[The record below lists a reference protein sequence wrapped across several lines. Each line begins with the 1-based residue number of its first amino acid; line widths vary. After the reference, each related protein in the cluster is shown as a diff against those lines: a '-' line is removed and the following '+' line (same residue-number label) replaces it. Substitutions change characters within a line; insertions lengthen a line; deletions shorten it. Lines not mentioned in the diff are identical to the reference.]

1 MTVLQPLVRIREA
14 AALLSVSPST
24 LRVYEQ
30 RGVIPSPA
38 RTVGGQR
45 VYSWADLEQV
55 RAVLVSARGKRD

>member
-38 RTVGGQR
+38 RTAGGQR
-45 VYSWADLEQV
+45 VYSWDDLQKL
-55 RAVLVSARGKRD
+55 RAALVPATRD